1 MNITLKKNIGDEML
15 VKNENII
22 AKLGTDVNGL
32 IFERIDSLTT
42 QELID
47 TLTKFDIEVRYFK
60 DAKCD
65 AFLYWDDNNAK
76 TLIAINATRESE
88 MQNVIIAAS
97 LGKLVINY
105 AWLPNK
111 KTEKLMGKFD
121 DITLNNQETDVFEQF
136 AMHFLMPDQAIK
148 RALAQ
153 IPDQEQNYQNAV
165 YQISQTFTVP
175 VNFALKRVN
184 TYLDNNE

>member
-1 MNITLKKNIGDEML
+1 MF

-22 AKLGTDVNGL
+22 AKLGTDVNNL

-42 QELID
+42 QGLIE
-47 TLTKFDIEVRYFK
+47 TLAKFDIEVRYFK

-76 TLIAINATRESE
+76 TLIAINAGRDE
-88 MQNVIIAAS
+88 MQNVIIATG

-105 AWLPNK
+105 DWLPNR
-111 KTEKLMGKFD
+111 KTEKLIGKFD
-121 DITLNNQETDVFEQF
+121 DITLNNQETAIFEQF
-136 AMHFLMPDQAIK
+136 AMHFLMPDQAIEK
-148 RALAQ
+148 ALAQ
-153 IPDQEQNYQNAV
+153 IPKEEQNYQNAV

-184 TYLDNNE
+184 AFLDNNE